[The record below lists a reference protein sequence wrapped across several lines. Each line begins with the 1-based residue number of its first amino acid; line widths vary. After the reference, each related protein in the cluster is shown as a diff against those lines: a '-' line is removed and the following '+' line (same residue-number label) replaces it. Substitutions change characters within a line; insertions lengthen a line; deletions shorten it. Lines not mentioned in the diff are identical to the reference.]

1 MSLPQNIRI
10 NITPE
15 NVWAVL
21 DALKSDFKD
30 DLADVMENSGT
41 ELVVDNELKDDDKD
55 EDQEVDTSILDT
67 NQTLFAIVYNLTKDD
82 NTGIQDGKINQSLNI
97 VDSASKSK
105 NDTPKEIY

>member
-82 NTGIQDGKINQSLNI
+82 NTGIQDGKIN
-97 VDSASKSK
+97 
-105 NDTPKEIY
+105 

>member
-21 DALKSDFKD
+21 DALKSNFKD

-67 NQTLFAIVYNLTKDD
+67 NQTLFAIVYNLSKDD
-82 NTGIQDGKINQSLNI
+82 NTGIQDGKIN
-97 VDSASKSK
+97 
-105 NDTPKEIY
+105 